1 MAEHGGPCSAL
12 GASAALAENGQ
23 SLEGR
28 VRGAESGRTVLD
40 KHGLSLIECTC
51 PGAVNFRSQK
61 SKRRPQASGP
71 CRLPRTQHQVCPG
84 APGSIHEG
92 PHTLCG
98 WTSSSG
104 SPSSL
109 QSKPWFMS
117 CFCSPEK
124 HSLHIWSIRLQPG
137 PTLRHAT
144 CIPHFHNHLPLFH
157 GEKPGPR
164 EICCLI

>member
-1 MAEHGGPCSAL
+1 M
-12 GASAALAENGQ
+12 
-23 SLEGR
+23 R
-28 VRGAESGRTVLD
+28 VPSQVEPFWTNMV
-40 KHGLSLIECTC
+40 SLIECTC

-71 CRLPRTQHQVCPG
+71 CRLPPYT
-84 APGSIHEG
+84 APGVSRGPRSIHEG
-92 PHTLCG
+92 PHTPCGG

-117 CFCSPEK
+117 CFCSSEK
-124 HSLHIWSIRLQPG
+124 HSLHMWVFASARSHTQAHHHG
-137 PTLRHAT
+137 
-144 CIPHFHNHLPLFH
+144 IPHFHNHLPLFH